1 MLLSLIAIPR
11 HLRLRTMLTAWALLE
26 GQTDENILSNPQPK
40 NILTTISYDKPI
52 CAKLFRWISGHS
64 FHRYHNYLT
73 HQPYSMTQPA
83 KHVDKAMKK
92 PTIYLPS
99 AQASPKVE

>member
-1 MLLSLIAIPR
+1 
-11 HLRLRTMLTAWALLE
+11 
-26 GQTDENILSNPQPK
+26 
-40 NILTTISYDKPI
+40 
-52 CAKLFRWISGHS
+52 
-64 FHRYHNYLT
+64 
-73 HQPYSMTQPA
+73 MTQPA